1 MMKITGPGRPAT
13 PEKSRAP
20 GRAAAGEF
28 RVGEM
33 RPGERGGAAVEA
45 RPADMLSALIE
56 IQSAAS
62 RDGGRRRSIAAAQRA
77 LSLLDRLRLALL
89 DGGATEADLNALALA
104 SSVRG
109 DVEIDDPALEAVLD
123 EIALRARVE
132 LAKRGR

>member
-1 MMKITGPGRPAT
+1 
-13 PEKSRAP
+13 
-20 GRAAAGEF
+20 
-28 RVGEM
+28 
-33 RPGERGGAAVEA
+33 
-45 RPADMLSALIE
+45 MLSALIE